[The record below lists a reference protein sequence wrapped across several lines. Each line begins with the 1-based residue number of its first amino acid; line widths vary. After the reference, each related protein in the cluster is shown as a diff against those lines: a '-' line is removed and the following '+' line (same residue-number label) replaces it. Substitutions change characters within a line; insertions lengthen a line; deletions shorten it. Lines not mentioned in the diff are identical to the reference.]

1 MFPKYLLP
9 ATLLLA
15 VVRLGAA
22 DTADLPGVHNFHQ
35 VNAHVFRGA
44 QPTDEGFQSLAKL
57 GIKVVVDLQEPDSRG
72 TAEAN
77 TVTADGMKYI
87 SVPMQGMATPS
98 DTSVFKVLGLLEDSS
113 VGPVFVHCHRG
124 ADRTGAVIACYRVEH
139 DHWKN
144 DKALSE
150 ARSFGMSWYQKALQ
164 SYVKGFAPRTLQAS
178 SGEPATL
185 DAGVTAA
192 SLPGPAFIK

>member
-72 TAEAN
+72 TAEAK

-124 ADRTGAVIACYRVEH
+124 ADRTGAVIA
-139 DHWKN
+139 
-144 DKALSE
+144 
-150 ARSFGMSWYQKALQ
+150 
-164 SYVKGFAPRTLQAS
+164 
-178 SGEPATL
+178 
-185 DAGVTAA
+185 
-192 SLPGPAFIK
+192 